1 MAFTKRLCSKSRE
14 QYYRLRIC
22 LRQRFAIATESET
35 KIIVGQRA
43 VDWTKTEI
51 ITKYPTKATLNVWH
65 EFVSGSRWSVDVA
78 RVQRSAVT
86 LDLTQGLVKLKLT
99 DKAQEIPAQS
109 QNETSI
115 TAGSQQIDQ
124 QL

>member
-1 MAFTKRLCSKSRE
+1 
-14 QYYRLRIC
+14 
-22 LRQRFAIATESET
+22 
-35 KIIVGQRA
+35 
-43 VDWTKTEI
+43 
-51 ITKYPTKATLNVWH
+51 
-65 EFVSGSRWSVDVA
+65 
-78 RVQRSAVT
+78 VT